1 MHPELPESSK
11 TSTPLF
17 RKNAIEH
24 LSSKQYGAVILAK
37 SFSFR
42 AMTIIFIVIT
52 SALIAFFFLF
62 STTRKTQASGVLTPS
77 TGVTR
82 ILSIQPGNIIQK
94 FANEGQKVKQGDVLF
109 ILRSERNSIKGIDT
123 QKTISDLLRNRRD
136 SFGAE
141 IKQSA
146 KQAQQ
151 RLNALQNRISGFED
165 ENRKLDEQ
173 IAIQKERLELSEQ
186 SLKRY
191 VELQTTNYISPA
203 QLQDRQ
209 AALLEQKQRLTELN
223 RIKSSNYRDLNS
235 AQAELLDMQVQRHR
249 DAAAIERSL
258 SSVEQDLTENE
269 AKREFL
275 VVAPHDG
282 YITTLNAELG
292 QSVTTNQTLAAIL
305 PIDTKL
311 EAEIYVP
318 SRSIGFIKPG
328 MAVLLRIQ
336 AYPYEKFGQ
345 YAATVRE
352 VESTSLKP
360 EELSLPVPAGD
371 NRGQPIYRIR
381 LSLAQQ
387 HVKVYGE
394 MIPLKSG
401 MAVDASIILDK
412 RRLYE
417 WVLEP
422 LFSISGRL

>member
-1 MHPELPESSK
+1 MHPESPESSK
-11 TSTPLF
+11 KTLPLF
-17 RKNAIEH
+17 RKNAVEH
-24 LSSKQYGAVILAK
+24 LSSKQYGTVILAK

-42 AMTIIFIVIT
+42 VMTVIFTVIA

-62 STTRKTQASGVLTPS
+62 STTRKAQASGVLTPS

-82 ILSIQPGNIIQK
+82 IFSMQSGNITQK
-94 FANEGQKVKQGDVLF
+94 FVNEGQKVKQGDVLF

-123 QKTISDLLRNRRD
+123 QKTISDLLRSRRD

-141 IKQSA
+141 IRQSA

-151 RLNALQNRISGFED
+151 RLNALQIRIRGFED

-173 IAIQKERLELSEQ
+173 IAIQKQRLELSEQ

-191 VELQTTNYISPA
+191 AELQSTNYISPA

-249 DAAAIERSL
+249 DAAAIERNL

-292 QSVTTNQTLAAIL
+292 QSVTTSQTLAAIL

-352 VESTSLKP
+352 VERTSLKP
-360 EELSLPVPAGD
+360 EELSLPTQMGD
-371 NRGQPIYRIR
+371 NHGQPIYRIR
-381 LSLAQQ
+381 LALAQQ

>member
-1 MHPELPESSK
+1 MYPESPESSK
-11 TSTPLF
+11 ISPQLF
-17 RKNAIEH
+17 RKSAIEY
-24 LSSKQYGAVILAK
+24 LSSKQYGSVILAK

-42 AMTIIFIVIT
+42 AMTIIFVVLT
-52 SALIAFFFLF
+52 GALIAFFFLF

-82 ILSIQPGNIIQK
+82 IVSIQPGNIIGK
-94 FANEGQKVKQGDVLF
+94 LAKEGQKVKQGDVLF
-109 ILRSERNSIKGIDT
+109 ILRSERNSIEGIGT
-123 QKTISDLLRNRRD
+123 QKTISDLLRKRRD
-136 SFGAE
+136 SLDSE
-141 IKQSA
+141 IKQSV
-146 KQAQQ
+146 KQAEQ
-151 RLNALQNRISGFED
+151 RLSAVQNRISGFDD

-173 IAIQKERLELSEQ
+173 ITIQKERLELSEQ
-186 SLKRY
+186 SFKRY

-209 AALLEQKQRLTELN
+209 AALLEQKQRLIELN
-223 RIKSSNYRDLNS
+223 RIKSSNLRDLNS
-235 AQAELLDMQVQRHR
+235 AKAELLDIQVQRHR
-249 DAAAIERSL
+249 DAAAIERNL

-269 AKREFL
+269 AKREFV

-282 YITTLNAELG
+282 YITALNAELG
-292 QSVTTNQTLAAIL
+292 QAILASQTLAAIL

-311 EAEIYVP
+311 EAEIYV
-318 SRSIGFIKPG
+318 SSKSIGFIKPG
-328 MAVLLRIQ
+328 MAVQLRIQ
-336 AYPYEKFGQ
+336 AFPYEKFGQ

-360 EELSLPVPAGD
+360 DELSLPVQTGD
-371 NRGQPIYRIR
+371 SRGQPVYRIR

-394 MIPLKSG
+394 LIPLKSG

-417 WVLEP
+417 WMLEP
-422 LFSISGRL
+422 LFSISGRI